1 MSPVVAH
8 VSEGRVHLTLELGHV
23 LEDTDSTCHATAGM
37 EHEVLAVVR
46 PQQLH
51 MLGHPD
57 GADQV
62 DQEQEDVGGGHGPE
76 DDDHRGQG
84 LDTQQIP
91 VSFPDQTII
100 TENKLDLE
108 FNNVKPNKIPP
119 TIPMTIL

>member
-1 MSPVVAH
+1 MSPVVTH
-8 VSEGRVHLTLELGHV
+8 VSEGRVHLALKLGHV
-23 LEDTDSTCHATAGM
+23 LEDTDSTCHATARV

-51 MLGHPD
+51 VLGHPD

-76 DDDHRGQG
+76 DDDYCGQS

-108 FNNVKPNKIPP
+108 FNNVKPNKIP
-119 TIPMTIL
+119 TTIL